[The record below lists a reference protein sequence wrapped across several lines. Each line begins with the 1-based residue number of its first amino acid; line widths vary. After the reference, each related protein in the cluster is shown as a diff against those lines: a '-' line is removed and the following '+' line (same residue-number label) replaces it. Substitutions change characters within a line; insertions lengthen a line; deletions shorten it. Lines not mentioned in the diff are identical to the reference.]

1 MKTSNSNFKNSK
13 DKIEG
18 KIKEVA
24 GEITGNEQLE
34 LKGKLQMAKADI
46 KDKMNLKDN
55 VNDAKEHMAKKM
67 NDTLDKK
74 GKK

>member
-18 KIKEVA
+18 KMKEVV

-34 LKGKLQMAKADI
+34 LKGKLQSAKADI
-46 KDKMNLKDN
+46 KEKINLKDN
-55 VNDAKEHMAKKM
+55 VNAAKEQIAKKI
-67 NDTLDKK
+67 NDSLDKK
-74 GKK
+74 EKK

>member
-1 MKTSNSNFKNSK
+1 MKTSNSDFKNSK

-46 KDKMNLKDN
+46 KEKMNLKDN
-55 VNDAKEHMAKKM
+55 VNDAKEHMAKKV